1 MRKRERENPCGI
13 CGHYHKYEEGEVC
26 GVCGH
31 RWKPSDGEG
40 TPAKH
45 ESAFPTEV
53 LKDFLFL
60 GSYDNASRSEVL
72 KTLNVSHILNT
83 VPDCH
88 NLYKNSFTYHSLQ
101 RDRPL
106 DFDDANRFL
115 EQCERDKSRVLV
127 HCMTGK
133 NRSAAIVAA
142 FLMKSRG
149 WRLAQSF
156 QWVKDRRPQVQLTD
170 ASQNELLEYE
180 QKLFGPSSQ
189 PVIPTESFASL
200 GFGYPKPAGDT
211 QAPTFNQMTAPS
223 ISIFERVG
231 PNDVP
236 PNFAFGAEGT
246 AGVNPDNN
254 DNGGAKAN
262 PASTDN
268 PMDSS

>member
-31 RWKPSDGEG
+31 RWKPTDGEG
-40 TPAKH
+40 TPARH

-53 LKDFLFL
+53 LKDFLYL

-72 KTLNVSHILNT
+72 KTLSVSHILNT

-88 NLYKNSFTYHSLQ
+88 NLYKNSFTYHTLQ

-106 DFDDANRFL
+106 DFDEANQFL
-115 EQCERDKSRVLV
+115 EQCERDNSRVLV

-180 QKLFGPSSQ
+180 QKLFGAGAQ

-211 QAPTFNQMTAPS
+211 QAPAFNQMTAP
-223 ISIFERVG
+223 SIFERVG
-231 PNDVP
+231 PNDAP
-236 PNFAFGAEGT
+236 ANFAFGAN
-246 AGVNPDNN
+246 VQDNN
-254 DNGGAKAN
+254 NNGGAKAS

-268 PMDSS
+268 LMDGS